1 MGAAE
6 NATRFAAIFHWGQAK
21 GPFAGAA
28 QLGHAKTSPVCFVLF
43 CRLVLLRRVLVFLLL
58 PLFHPLL
65 LLIVSLLELLQLLVL
80 PLLEL
85 LLSLFD
91 LLLLSLIGLLLLSL
105 SGLLLLPPHVVL
117 VELLLLLSLLLF
129 DLLALLGP
137 HGAQILKFPLVLALA
152 LRVVGSRA
160 GIAGL
165 RRRRTV
171 VRPAG
176 IAGGL

>member
-28 QLGHAKTSPVCFVLF
+28 QLCHAKTSPVCFVLF
-43 CRLVLLRRVLVFLLL
+43 CRLVLIRRVLVFLLL

-105 SGLLLLPPHVVL
+105 IGLLLLSLIGLLLLPPH
-117 VELLLLLSLLLF
+117 
-129 DLLALLGP
+129 
-137 HGAQILKFPLVLALA
+137 
-152 LRVVGSRA
+152 
-160 GIAGL
+160 
-165 RRRRTV
+165 
-171 VRPAG
+171 
-176 IAGGL
+176 